1 MGDVEQG
8 KLEGFGGEWT
18 EVKLGILGE
27 YLKTYTTVLKNQRFT
42 LTYVDAFAGS
52 GRIAIQRERDERE
65 FIAGSAKIVLG
76 VTDKRFDQLKFVER
90 NQSKA
95 TKLHE
100 LIRDADAQSRT
111 EVIVDDANVYDSRFC
126 RQMGRF
132 ERAVVFVDPF
142 ALQADWETVKAIGE
156 SAKCDAWI
164 LFPASAVARISPEKE
179 FPTDSDAENLTRV
192 FGSEAWFEVYE
203 AGSRRTL
210 FGDQS
215 RDTGVEQFA
224 RIYARGLRGPFHQ
237 VAQYGGALKNSNNSP
252 MFVFLFAAGNAAGA
266 ERAIPIA
273 DHITRRLCE
282 KTLDLTFSAF
292 ALDDQGLPS
301 GS

>member
-1 MGDVEQG
+1 MADVEQG

-18 EVKLGILGE
+18 TVKLGILGE
-27 YLKTYTTVLKNQRFT
+27 YLKTYTTVLKNQKFA

-52 GRIAIQRERDERE
+52 GRVAIQRDRDERE
-65 FIAGSAKIVLG
+65 FIDGSAKIALD
-76 VTDKRFDQLKFVER
+76 VTDKQFDQLKFVER
-90 NQSKA
+90 NPSKA

-100 LIRDADAQSRT
+100 LIRDADAKSRA
-111 EVIVDDANVYDSRFC
+111 EVVVDDANVYVPRFC

-132 ERAVVFVDPF
+132 DRAVVFVDPF

-164 LFPASAVARISPEKE
+164 LFPASAVARISPEKRI
-179 FPTDSDAENLTRV
+179 PTDSDAEHLTRV
-192 FGSEAWFEVYE
+192 FGSKAWLEVYE

-210 FGDQS
+210 FGDQW

-224 RIYARGLRGPFHQ
+224 RIYARRLRGPFHE
-237 VAQYGGALKNSNNSP
+237 VAQYGGVLKNSNNSP

-273 DHITRRLCE
+273 DYITRRLCE
-282 KTLDLTFSAF
+282 KTLDLTYSAL
-292 ALDDQGLPS
+292 ALDDRGSPS